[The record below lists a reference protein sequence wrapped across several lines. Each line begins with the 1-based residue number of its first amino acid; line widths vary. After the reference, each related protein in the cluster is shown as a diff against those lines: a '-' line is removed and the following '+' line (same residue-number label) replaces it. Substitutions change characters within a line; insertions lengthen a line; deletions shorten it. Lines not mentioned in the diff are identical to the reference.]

1 MLPRVRRRSASTGWL
16 PTGAAYVGGIATFSS
31 IFGVTRATADD
42 WFDPD
47 LAVDTKLF
55 VDPFLLLDEEGT
67 GSSWDGAHRDLIAHF
82 TKCYEL
88 LAKGAKDGLMST
100 EVARALL
107 TFPEP
112 AELCLGYTT
121 AGTSGSGSGRA
132 NARLIIGSIVTA
144 IAAGL
149 DRPEHI
155 EEIGILN
162 EGIGADRISDAV
174 CNVLKPRL
182 IAYTKEVAVR
192 HGVACERI
200 RVRNA
205 RCNLATGRW
214 ITEEHDLPKNPHTG
228 RAVLLVPSRFLNS
241 LPVLNAD
248 DWFESSFNADLRR
261 ELNVQVGARV
271 PKKTIVRLARR
282 HPDRIREWA
291 NELRARGQVKGY
303 DFASDPL
310 GVVKWQAAGAAFA
323 QANPLD
329 AVTSVT
335 TAAELKTFVAHV
347 VELYR
352 QFIEEQAGW
361 KLLWND
367 DGTEKPEEAAQL
379 AFLGVA
385 RNYCRTF
392 GVELDR
398 EVNFGRGPV
407 DFKLNTG
414 ASARLL
420 IEAKKLH
427 NGDFW
432 NGLELQLP
440 SYQKSDGT
448 NAGWLLAI
456 QYRSGG
462 VSKTRPMELR
472 RRVDGLN
479 KKLGVDVSFTVV
491 DARPKASAS
500 NIRRGRP

>member
-1 MLPRVRRRSASTGWL
+1 M
-16 PTGAAYVGGIATFSS
+16 
-31 IFGVTRATADD
+31 
-42 WFDPD
+42 
-47 LAVDTKLF
+47 F

-67 GSSWDGAHRDLIAHF
+67 GSRWDGSHRALIGHF
-82 TKCYEL
+82 SRCYEL
-88 LAKGAKDGLMST
+88 LAKGAKDGLVST
-100 EVARALL
+100 EVARGLL
-107 TFPEP
+107 SFPEP
-112 AELCLGYTT
+112 AELCLGYTS
-121 AGTSGSGSGRA
+121 AGTSGSGSGA
-132 NARLIIGSIVTA
+132 SNARLIIGSIVTA

-174 CNVLKPRL
+174 CNVLKPM
-182 IAYTKEVAVR
+182 IIDYTKEVVDR
-192 HGVACERI
+192 HGVATERI
-200 RVRNA
+200 RVRNS
-205 RCNLATGRW
+205 RCNLVSGRW
-214 ITEEHDLPKNPHTG
+214 IAEAHDLPKNPHTG
-228 RAVLLVPSRFLNS
+228 RAVLLVPSRFLNN

-261 ELNVQVGARV
+261 ELNVQIGVRV
-271 PKKTIVRLARR
+271 PKKTIVRCARR

-291 NELRARGQVKGY
+291 ADLRTRGDIKGY
-303 DFASDPL
+303 DFNADPL
-310 GVVKWQAAGAAFA
+310 GVVKWQAAGQAFA
-323 QANPLD
+323 EAHPLD
-329 AVTSVT
+329 SVKRVPT
-335 TAAELKTFVAHV
+335 ESELKTFVGHV
-347 VELYR
+347 IELYR
-352 QFIEEQAGW
+352 LFIEEQAGW

-367 DGTEKPEEAAQL
+367 DDTEKPEEAAQL

-407 DFKLNTG
+407 DFKLSTG
-414 ASARLL
+414 SSARLL

-440 SYQKSDGT
+440 SYQKSDQT

-462 VSKTRPMELR
+462 VSKTRSAELR
-472 RRVDGLN
+472 TRVAALN
-479 KKLGVDVSFTVV
+479 KKLGTDIAFTVI
-491 DARPKASAS
+491 DARPKVSAS
-500 NIRRGRP
+500 KIRRPRRPSP

>member
-1 MLPRVRRRSASTGWL
+1 
-16 PTGAAYVGGIATFSS
+16 
-31 IFGVTRATADD
+31 
-42 WFDPD
+42 
-47 LAVDTKLF
+47 LF

-67 GSSWDGAHRDLIAHF
+67 GSRWDGAHRSLIAHF
-82 TKCYEL
+82 SKCYEL
-88 LAKGAKDGLMST
+88 LAQGARDGLMST
-100 EVARALL
+100 EVARGLL

-112 AELCLGYTT
+112 AELCLGYTSG
-121 AGTSGSGSGRA
+121 GTSGSGSGRS

-144 IAAGL
+144 IGAGL

-174 CNVLKPRL
+174 CNVLKPQ
-182 IAYTKEVAVR
+182 IIEYTKDVIAR
-192 HGVACERI
+192 HGVPSERI
-200 RVRNA
+200 RVRNS

-214 ITEEHDLPKNPHTG
+214 IAEEHDLPKNPHTA
-228 RAVLLVPSRFLNS
+228 RAVLLVPSQFLNR

-261 ELNVQVGARV
+261 DLNVQIGTRV
-271 PKKTIVRLARR
+271 PKKTIVGLARR

-291 NELRARGQVKGY
+291 NDLRSRGDVKGY
-303 DFASDPL
+303 DFAGDPL
-310 GVVKWQAAGAAFA
+310 GVVKWRAAGEAFA
-323 QANPLD
+323 KAHPLETIKR
-329 AVTSVT
+329 VKTEQ
-335 TAAELKTFVAHV
+335 ELKKFVEHV
-347 VELYR
+347 IELFR
-352 QFIEEQAGW
+352 LFIEEQAGW

-367 DGTEKPEEAAQL
+367 DDTEKPEEAAQL

-398 EVNFGRGPV
+398 EVDFGRGPV

-414 ASARLL
+414 PSARLL

-440 SYQKSDGT
+440 SYQKSDRT

-456 QYRSGG
+456 QYRTGG
-462 VSKTRPMELR
+462 VSKTRPIELR
-472 RRVDGLN
+472 RRVADLN
-479 KKLGVDVSFTVV
+479 QKLGTDIAFTVI
-491 DARPKASAS
+491 DARRKVSAS
-500 NIRRGRP
+500 KIRRPRRPTK

>member
-1 MLPRVRRRSASTGWL
+1 
-16 PTGAAYVGGIATFSS
+16 
-31 IFGVTRATADD
+31 
-42 WFDPD
+42 
-47 LAVDTKLF
+47 
-55 VDPFLLLDEEGT
+55 
-67 GSSWDGAHRDLIAHF
+67 
-82 TKCYEL
+82 
-88 LAKGAKDGLMST
+88 MST
-100 EVARALL
+100 EVARGLL

-112 AELCLGYTT
+112 AELCLGYT
-121 AGTSGSGSGRA
+121 AGGTSGSGTGRS

-149 DRPEHI
+149 DKPEHI

-174 CNVLKPRL
+174 CNVLKSRI
-182 IAYTKEVAVR
+182 IAYTQDVIAR
-192 HGVACERI
+192 HRVPTERI
-200 RVRNA
+200 RVRNS

-214 ITEEHDLPKNPHTG
+214 IAEAHDLPKNPHTDP
-228 RAVLLVPSRFLNS
+228 AALLVPSRFLNS

-261 ELNVQVGARV
+261 DLNVQVGARV
-271 PKKTIVRLARR
+271 PKKAIVRLARK

-291 NELRARGQVKGY
+291 TELRTRGDVKGY
-303 DFASDPL
+303 NFAADPL
-310 GVVKWQAAGAAFA
+310 GVVKWQAAGASFA

-329 AVTSVT
+329 VERVSTEP
-335 TAAELKTFVAHV
+335 ELKTFVAHV

-352 QFIEEQAGW
+352 QFNEEQAGW

-367 DGTEKPEEAAQL
+367 DGREKPEEAAQL
-379 AFLGVA
+379 ALLGVA

-448 NAGWLLAI
+448 NAGWLLALR
-456 QYRSGG
+456 YRSDG
-462 VSKTRPMELR
+462 VSKTRPMDLR
-472 RRVDGLN
+472 RRVGELN
-479 KKLGVDVSFTVV
+479 KKLGTDIAFTVI
-491 DARPKASAS
+491 DARPTVSAS
-500 NIRRGRP
+500 KIRRPRRPAP